1 VDLICVI
8 LQNKL
13 SESLRPAA
21 SQIAVP
27 IMMRLECLMRL
38 TGKVAIIT
46 GGGSGIGK
54 AIALAF
60 VREGAKVVIAGRDSK
75 KLDRAAAE
83 IGGECLAVCA
93 DVSQATDVQNLVSA
107 AIERFQGINILVNNA
122 AVLLPGTAE
131 SLSEE
136 DFDQTFNINV
146 RGLWLLSRA
155 VLPHM
160 RAAGSGSIINIASV
174 LSLVGARNRVAYAA
188 SKGAVLAMTKAMALD
203 HAAENI
209 RVNCIAP
216 GIVETEMV
224 EKFNTDPAARRQ
236 REAMHPMGRFGQPED
251 VASAAVFL
259 ASDESRWTTGSVM
272 TIDGGYSAQ

>member
-1 VDLICVI
+1 MH
-8 LQNKL
+8 L
-13 SESLRPAA
+13 S
-21 SQIAVP
+21 
-27 IMMRLECLMRL
+27 
-38 TGKVAIIT
+38 GKVAIIT

-54 AIALAF
+54 AIAMAF

-75 KLDRAAAE
+75 KLNRTAAE
-83 IGGECLAVCA
+83 IGPDCLAMSA
-93 DVSQATDVQNLVSA
+93 DVSKANDVQKLVSA
-107 AIERFQGINILVNNA
+107 VIEKFKRINILVNNA

-136 DFDQTFNINV
+136 DFDQTFDINV
-146 RGLWLLSRA
+146 KGLWLMSRA

-160 RAAGSGSIINIASV
+160 RASNSGGGSIINIASV
-174 LSLVGARNRVAYAA
+174 LSLLGARNRVAYAA
-188 SKGAVLAMTKAMALD
+188 SKGAVMAMTKAMGLD

-224 EKFNTDPAARRQ
+224 ARFSTDENARKQ
-236 REAMHPMGRFGQPED
+236 RIAMHPMGRFGQPGEI
-251 VASAAVFL
+251 ASAAVFL
-259 ASDESRWTTGSVM
+259 ASDESGWTTGSVL